1 VVDARPGARPGP
13 PGPPGPPPGERRRG
27 PGPEHPEHPEWS
39 GERPTLRETL
49 SIYRRLVG
57 ARIRADWQYRT
68 AFLLFLLSQFLVSL
82 SDFAAIAVI
91 FSAVDELA
99 GWTGPEVAFLY
110 GMSGLA
116 FGLGDLFVS
125 PVEWASRHIKA
136 GTFDQFLIRPVGALW
151 QLLATEFAPR
161 RLGRTVQPLL
171 VLVISLTLVDA
182 DLGPVDVLLVAVTVV
197 SSTVIFSAIWV
208 ITSSLAFWTVET
220 QELAN
225 SFTYGGNFLTDYPVD
240 VLAGWLR
247 RLVIFV
253 VPLASIC
260 YLPAVQLFDKPMPDG
275 LPRAAAWTGPFVAA
289 ALALAARG
297 VWGLALRHYRSTGS

>member
-1 VVDARPGARPGP
+1 VGAADD
-13 PGPPGPPPGERRRG
+13 
-27 PGPEHPEHPEWS
+27 
-39 GERPTLRETL
+39 PTLRETL

-68 AFLLFLLSQFLVSL
+68 SFVLFLLGQFVVAL

-99 GWTGPEVAFLY
+99 GWSGPEVAFLY
-110 GMSGLA
+110 AMSGVA
-116 FGLGDLFVS
+116 FGLGDLLVS
-125 PVEWASRHIKA
+125 PVEQAAKHIKA

-161 RLGRTVQPLL
+161 RLGRSLQPL
-171 VLVISLTLVDA
+171 VVMIVSLTLVDV
-182 DLGPVDVLLVAVTVV
+182 DWGPSDVVLLAVTVV
-197 SSTVIFSAIWV
+197 SSTAIFGALWV
-208 ITSSLAFWTVET
+208 VTSSIAFWTVET

-225 SFTYGGNFLTDYPVD
+225 SITYGGDFLTDYPID
-240 VLAGWLR
+240 VLARWLR

-260 YLPAVQLFDKPMPDG
+260 YLPAVRLFDKPMPEG
-275 LPRAAAWTGPFVAA
+275 LPRAAAWSGPFAAVA
-289 ALALAARG
+289 LILVARG
-297 VWGLALRHYRSTGS
+297 AWGLALRHYRSTGS

>member
-1 VVDARPGARPGP
+1 VA
-13 PGPPGPPPGERRRG
+13 E
-27 PGPEHPEHPEWS
+27 S
-39 GERPTLRETL
+39 GDRPTLGETL
-49 SIYRRLVG
+49 VIYRRLVG

-68 AFLLFLLSQFLVSL
+68 AFVLFMLSQFLVAL

-91 FSAVDELA
+91 FSAVDDLA
-99 GWTGPEVAFLY
+99 GWSAPEVAFLY

-116 FGLGDLFVS
+116 FGLGDLIVS
-125 PVEWASRHIKA
+125 PVEWAARHIKA

-161 RLGRTVQPLL
+161 RLGRMLQPLV
-171 VLVISLTLVDA
+171 VLVVSLSLVDI
-182 DLGPVDVLLVAVTVV
+182 DWGPAEVVLLAVTVV
-197 SSTVIFSAIWV
+197 SSTAIFGALWV

-225 SFTYGGNFLTDYPVD
+225 SFTYGGDFLTDYPID

-253 VPLASIC
+253 VPLAC
-260 YLPAVQLFDKPMPDG
+260 VGYLPAVRLFDKPLPDG
-275 LPRAAAWTGPFVAA
+275 LPEIAVWSGPFAA
-289 ALALAARG
+289 TALVLVARG
-297 VWGLALRHYRSTGS
+297 VWGLAIRHYRSTGS